1 MNQIFIKYKKSYLRK
16 IIYYLIIKMGLT
28 DIKVLNTTA
37 VIRHLNAD
45 LAVTTTA
52 GAEAVANTCGTYAL
66 INDIISNLSSIKA
79 SIKTE
84 EKKIATAINLEMINA
99 TSTAGNAQ
107 VFDATT
113 GNGLTVATLTTGTTT
128 GFSASGA
135 TIRGQES
142 VIAAN
147 HVAVLNTSSADY
159 TDSALTS
166 VLADVWKIVA
176 KLKAGQLAAGTTVD
190 TAATTSLQAT

>member
-1 MNQIFIKYKKSYLRK
+1 
-16 IIYYLIIKMGLT
+16 MGLT
-28 DIKVLNTTA
+28 DIKILNTTA

-52 GAEAVANTCGTYAL
+52 GSEVVENTCGTYAL

-128 GFSASGA
+128 GFSVNGA

-166 VLADVWKIVA
+166 VLADVWKIIA
-176 KLKAGQLAAGTTVD
+176 KLKAGQLATGTTVD